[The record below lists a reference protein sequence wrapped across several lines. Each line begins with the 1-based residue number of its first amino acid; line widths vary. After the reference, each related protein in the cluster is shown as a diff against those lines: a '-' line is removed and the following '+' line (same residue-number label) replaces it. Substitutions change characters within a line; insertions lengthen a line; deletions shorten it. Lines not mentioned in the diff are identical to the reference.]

1 MDLSPYQ
8 FKAPFEAYEFGHFVA
23 AEKPDL
29 VIVLMNWLDSHPELE
44 TEEVAMEHQYQMQSL
59 SYWFQR
65 IIPCIE
71 RNVSIM
77 ICNRVGLECGDAFSQ
92 FLCGAMD

>member
-23 AEKPDL
+23 AEKPDI
-29 VIVLMNWLDSHPELE
+29 VIVLMNWLDSHPELA
-44 TEEVAMEHQYQMQSL
+44 TEEAAMECEYQTQSL

-65 IIPCIE
+65 IIPCVE
-71 RNVSIM
+71 KDVNIM
-77 ICNRVGLECGDAFSQ
+77 ICNRVGLERGNNFGRV
-92 FLCGAMD
+92 LCGAID